1 MSELKHFKKTDSI
14 EKITKTLKSDG
25 ALVIDKVLN
34 EKFVNQLRKETD
46 PYMEATNN
54 GQDGFG
60 GRLTTRTGG
69 LVSRSEKCRELIEDN
84 LILGLCDEFLL
95 DYCER
100 YQLHLTQIIRIRPGE
115 KAQVIHRD
123 RWAWGNHLSHVEPQ
137 LNTMWAL
144 TDFTKTNGATR
155 LAVGSTKWEDKHE
168 VIESEISK
176 AEMSLGSVLLYSGS
190 VFHSGGANESDEDRI
205 GLNIT
210 YTLGWLRQEEN
221 QYLSTPPDL
230 AKNLNPKLQK
240 LIGYSMGQYALGYF
254 TPPGK
259 PGENPEISTPEY
271 ALGKG
276 EGTEGMGT
284 QEDLDR
290 TKPKN

>member
-1 MSELKHFKKTDSI
+1 MSELKHFKKTDSL
-14 EKITKTLKSDG
+14 EKITETLKSDG
-25 ALVIDKVLN
+25 ALVIDNILT

-46 PYMEATNN
+46 PYMEVTNN

-123 RWAWGNHLSHVEPQ
+123 RWAWGKHLSHVEPQ

-155 LAVGSTKWEDKHE
+155 LAVGSIKWEDRHE
-168 VIESEISK
+168 VTESEISK

-254 TPPGK
+254 TPPGQ
-259 PGENPEISTPEY
+259 PGENPEIRSPEY
-271 ALGKG
+271 ALGKE
-276 EGTEGMGT
+276 EGTKGLGT

-290 TKPKN
+290 TKPKY

>member
-14 EKITKTLKSDG
+14 EKMTETLKSDG
-25 ALVIDKVLN
+25 ALVIDNILT

-46 PYMEATNN
+46 PYMEVTNN

-155 LAVGSTKWEDKHE
+155 LAVGSIKWEDRHE
-168 VIESEISK
+168 VTESEISK

-254 TPPGK
+254 TPPGL
-259 PGENPEISTPEY
+259 PGENPEIRSPEY
-271 ALGKG
+271 ALGKE
-276 EGTEGMGT
+276 EGTKGLGT

>member
-34 EKFVNQLRKETD
+34 ERFVNQLRKETD

-84 LILGLCDEFLL
+84 LILSLCDEFLL

-115 KAQVIHRD
+115 RAQVIHRD
-123 RWAWGNHLSHVEPQ
+123 RWAWGKHLSHVEPQ

-168 VIESEISK
+168 VTESEISK

-240 LIGYSMGQYALGYF
+240 LIGYTMGQYALGYF
-254 TPPGK
+254 TPPGI
-259 PGENPEISTPEY
+259 PGENPEIRSPEY
-271 ALGKG
+271 ALGKE
-276 EGTEGMGT
+276 EGTKGMGT

>member
-14 EKITKTLKSDG
+14 EKMTETLKSDG
-25 ALVIDKVLN
+25 ALVIDNILT

-46 PYMEATNN
+46 PYMEVTNN

-137 LNTMWAL
+137 FNTMWAL

-155 LAVGSTKWEDKHE
+155 LAVGSIKWEDRHE
-168 VIESEISK
+168 VTESEISK

-254 TPPGK
+254 TPPGQ
-259 PGENPEISTPEY
+259 PGENPEIRSPEY
-271 ALGKG
+271 ALGKE
-276 EGTEGMGT
+276 EGTKGLGT

-290 TKPKN
+290 TKPKY

>member
-14 EKITKTLKSDG
+14 EKMTETLKSDG
-25 ALVIDKVLN
+25 ALVIDNILT

-46 PYMEATNN
+46 PYMEVTNN

-155 LAVGSTKWEDKHE
+155 LAVGSIKWEDRHE
-168 VIESEISK
+168 VTESEISK

-254 TPPGK
+254 TPPGQ
-259 PGENPEISTPEY
+259 PGENPEIRSPEY
-271 ALGKG
+271 ALGKE
-276 EGTEGMGT
+276 EGTKGLGT

-290 TKPKN
+290 TKPKY

>member
-14 EKITKTLKSDG
+14 EKMTETLKSDG
-25 ALVIDKVLN
+25 ALVIDNILT

-46 PYMEATNN
+46 PYMEVTNN

-69 LVSRSEKCRELIEDN
+69 LVSRSEKCRELIENN

-155 LAVGSTKWEDKHE
+155 LAVGSIKWEDRHE
-168 VIESEISK
+168 VTESEISK

-254 TPPGK
+254 TPPGQ
-259 PGENPEISTPEY
+259 PGENPEIRSPEY
-271 ALGKG
+271 ALGKE
-276 EGTEGMGT
+276 EGTKGLGT

-290 TKPKN
+290 TKPKY

>member
-14 EKITKTLKSDG
+14 EKMTETLKSDG
-25 ALVIDKVLN
+25 ALVIDNILT

-46 PYMEATNN
+46 PYMEVTKN

-69 LVSRSEKCRELIEDN
+69 LVSRSEKCRELIENN

-155 LAVGSTKWEDKHE
+155 LAVGSIKWEDRHE
-168 VIESEISK
+168 VTESEISK

-259 PGENPEISTPEY
+259 PGENPEIRSPEY
-271 ALGKG
+271 ALGKE
-276 EGTEGMGT
+276 EGTKGLGT

-290 TKPKN
+290 TKPKY